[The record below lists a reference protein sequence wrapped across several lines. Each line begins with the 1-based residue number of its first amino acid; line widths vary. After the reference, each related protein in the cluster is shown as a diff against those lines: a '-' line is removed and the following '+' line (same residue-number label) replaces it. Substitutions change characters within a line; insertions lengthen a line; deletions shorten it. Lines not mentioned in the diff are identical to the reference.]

1 MPNCKIKVKNLYL
14 EDFFL
19 TSEGEMILVEFNC
32 DNYYVFESGEQAQKM
47 KDIIVE
53 ELAIPE
59 NEINIYMVE

>member
-1 MPNCKIKVKNLYL
+1 MPCKIKIKNLFLKDY
-14 EDFFL
+14 FL
-19 TSEGEMILVEFNC
+19 TSEGEMILVEFHA
-32 DNYYVFESGEQAQKM
+32 DNYYVFATGEQAQKM